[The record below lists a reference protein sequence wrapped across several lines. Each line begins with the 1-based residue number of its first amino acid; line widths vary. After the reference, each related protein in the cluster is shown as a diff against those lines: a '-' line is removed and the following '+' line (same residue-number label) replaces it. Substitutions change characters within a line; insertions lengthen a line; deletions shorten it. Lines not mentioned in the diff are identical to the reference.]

1 MSYEFSWNLLESTFD
16 KVGDVLGDTISDI
29 NFEQEVMDE
38 AITNNDCELPIEN
51 GINEHIMYADSDN
64 NKENN
69 HDDLQFKSLDPALS
83 ENMAKAAEEILPQGR
98 SRSNSWPRRKFGP
111 RLVKQCSLPNDILE
125 ISV

>member
-29 NFEQEVMDE
+29 KFEQEVMDE
-38 AITNNDCELPIEN
+38 SITNTDCELPMEN
-51 GINEHIMYADSDN
+51 QINEHIMYADSDN

-69 HDDLQFKSLDPALS
+69 DDDLLFKSLDPAIS
-83 ENMAKAAEEILPQGR
+83 ENTVKAAEEILPQGR
-98 SRSNSWPRRKFGP
+98 SRSNSWPRRMFGP
-111 RLVKQCSLPNDILE
+111 RLVKQCSLPNDILV

>member
-29 NFEQEVMDE
+29 KFEQEVMDE
-38 AITNNDCELPIEN
+38 SITNNDCELPMEN
-51 GINEHIMYADSDN
+51 GINEHIMFADSDI

-69 HDDLQFKSLDPALS
+69 HDDLQFKSLDPAIS
-83 ENMAKAAEEILPQGR
+83 ENMKAAEEILPQGR

-111 RLVKQCSLPNDILE
+111 R
-125 ISV
+125 